1 MWYYIGHSAQR
12 SSQLTE
18 EINMIEDPNDKLNLE
33 ELEIEIDEEGQI
45 ETSSEEPKAPEPET
59 PDTDI
64 EEDDDEADDTAEDST
79 EDVTEEEVSEDKK
92 LYGKR
97 AEKRIKR
104 LVKQR
109 KELEERLIALEEE
122 KVKFTKERS
131 ELVGRSAESELA
143 AVTQYG
149 DRLKAQER
157 EVLASL
163 RSAKEAGDVDKEI
176 DATDKLASIKAEALV
191 VRQYEERAKNASSQ
205 KVSAEE
211 TVEERP
217 RAVVPDRKA
226 VNWQKRNSWFGGS
239 NQSEKIMTQ
248 AAMIVHKELIDEG
261 IYPDSDPDEYYN
273 ELDSRVRSE
282 FPDKFKQSSS
292 AKKVQ
297 VVGGGTRTSP
307 SGKLKVTLSKSEVET
322 ANKLGVSLQ
331 EYARQKIRRDES
343 AR

>member
-1 MWYYIGHSAQR
+1 
-12 SSQLTE
+12 
-18 EINMIEDPNDKLNLE
+18 MIEDPNDKLNLE

-109 KELEERLIALEEE
+109 KELEERLTALEEE

-131 ELVGRSAESELA
+131 ELVGRSADSELA
-143 AVTQYG
+143 AVVQYG

-217 RAVVPDRKA
+217 RAVAPDRKA

>member
-1 MWYYIGHSAQR
+1 
-12 SSQLTE
+12 
-18 EINMIEDPNDKLNLE
+18 MIEDPNDKLNLE
-33 ELEIEIDEEGQI
+33 ELEIEIDEEDQI

-64 EEDDDEADDTAEDST
+64 EEEDDEAEDTAEDST
-79 EDVTEEEVSEDKK
+79 ENVTEEEVSEDKK

-109 KELEERLIALEEE
+109 KELEERLTALEEE

-131 ELVGRSAESELA
+131 ELVGRSADSELA
-143 AVTQYG
+143 AVVQYG

-211 TVEERP
+211 TVEEKP
-217 RAVVPDRKA
+217 QAVAPDRKA

-307 SGKLKVTLSKSEVET
+307 SGKQKVTLSKSEVET

>member
-1 MWYYIGHSAQR
+1 
-12 SSQLTE
+12 
-18 EINMIEDPNDKLNLE
+18 MIEDPNDKLNLE

-64 EEDDDEADDTAEDST
+64 EEEDDEAEDTAEDST
-79 EDVTEEEVSEDKK
+79 ENVTEEEV
-92 LYGKR
+92 
-97 AEKRIKR
+97 
-104 LVKQR
+104 
-109 KELEERLIALEEE
+109 
-122 KVKFTKERS
+122 
-131 ELVGRSAESELA
+131 
-143 AVTQYG
+143 
-149 DRLKAQER
+149 
-157 EVLASL
+157 SL

-205 KVSAEE
+205 KVSVEE
-211 TVEERP
+211 TVEEKP
-217 RAVVPDRKA
+217 QAVAPDRKA

-307 SGKLKVTLSKSEVET
+307 SGKQKVTLSKSEVET

>member
-1 MWYYIGHSAQR
+1 
-12 SSQLTE
+12 
-18 EINMIEDPNDKLNLE
+18 MIEDPNDKLNLE

-64 EEDDDEADDTAEDST
+64 EEEDDEAEDTAEDST

-109 KELEERLIALEEE
+109 KELEERLTALEEE

-131 ELVGRSAESELA
+131 ELVGRSADSELA
-143 AVTQYG
+143 AVVQYG

-205 KVSAEE
+205 KVSVEE
-211 TVEERP
+211 TVEEKP
-217 RAVVPDRKA
+217 QAVAPDRKA

-307 SGKLKVTLSKSEVET
+307 SGKQKVTLSKSEVET

>member
-1 MWYYIGHSAQR
+1 
-12 SSQLTE
+12 
-18 EINMIEDPNDKLNLE
+18 MIEDPNDKLNLE

-64 EEDDDEADDTAEDST
+64 EEEDDEAEDTAEDST
-79 EDVTEEEVSEDKK
+79 ENVTEEEVSEDKK

-109 KELEERLIALEEE
+109 KELEERLTALEEE

-131 ELVGRSAESELA
+131 ELVGRSADSELA
-143 AVTQYG
+143 AVVQYG

-205 KVSAEE
+205 KVSVEE
-211 TVEERP
+211 TVEEKP
-217 RAVVPDRKA
+217 QAVAPDRKA

-261 IYPDSDPDEYYN
+261 IYPDLDPDEYYN

-307 SGKLKVTLSKSEVET
+307 SGKQKVTLSKSEVET

>member
-1 MWYYIGHSAQR
+1 
-12 SSQLTE
+12 
-18 EINMIEDPNDKLNLE
+18 MIEDPNDKLNLE

-109 KELEERLIALEEE
+109 KELEERLTALEEE

-131 ELVGRSAESELA
+131 ELVGRSADSELA
-143 AVTQYG
+143 AVVQYG

-205 KVSAEE
+205 KVSVEE
-211 TVEERP
+211 TVEEKP
-217 RAVVPDRKA
+217 QAVAPDRKA

-307 SGKLKVTLSKSEVET
+307 SGKQKVTLSKSEVET

>member
-1 MWYYIGHSAQR
+1 
-12 SSQLTE
+12 
-18 EINMIEDPNDKLNLE
+18 MIEDPNDKLNLE

-131 ELVGRSAESELA
+131 ELVGRSADSELA
-143 AVTQYG
+143 AVVQYG

-217 RAVVPDRKA
+217 RAVAPDRKA

-307 SGKLKVTLSKSEVET
+307 SGKQRVTLSKSEVET